1 MNRLPVLVLALLVGL
16 PLHARPPGSPPVPEL
31 PPLGGATYKRP
42 VVVGWGEGE
51 QPDAPPGFSVERF
64 AEGFDSGRWLHVL
77 PNGDVLV
84 AQARTES
91 MGGFPPEVIETLTAQ
106 NVFGPSADS
115 IILLRQTSGG
125 LQRHVFIDG
134 LNQPFGMLLLGNF
147 FYVANTDS
155 LVRFAYLPGAVHL
168 SGPPQKI
175 LDLPAGHQANPWNNH
190 WTRNVIATPDGVRL
204 YVTVG
209 SATDVNANGNEQPE
223 RAAIWTLRPDGTDRR
238 LYATGLRNPVGLA
251 IDPATGDLWTT
262 VNERDSIGADTPPDY
277 LTRVVDGAFYGW
289 PYVYF
294 GTYPDPTWS
303 RKDPDAVADAA
314 ERARVPDLALGG
326 HSVPLG
332 LLFYKGKLF
341 PSRYRNGAFVA
352 RRAGVGRPS
361 FIGPD
366 VVFLPFED
374 GSPTGEIEP
383 FLTGF
388 VADDAKG
395 TVRGRAVGL
404 AELPDGS
411 LLVADDAASIIWRV
425 SREQVSDSKSGE
437 REPQRLK

>member
-1 MNRLPVLVLALLVGL
+1 MQRLLIFMLALVAAGAVD
-16 PLHARPPGSPPVPEL
+16 ARPPGSPPVPEL

-42 VVVGWGEGE
+42 VVVGWAAGE
-51 QPDAPPGFSVERF
+51 QPSAPPGFSVERF
-64 AEGFDSGRWLHVL
+64 ADGFDSGRWLYVL

-91 MGGFPPEVIETLTAQ
+91 MGGFPPDVIETLTQQ
-106 NVFGPSADS
+106 NAFGPSADS
-115 IILLRQTSGG
+115 IILLRQTSDGI
-125 LQRHVFIDG
+125 QRHRFIDG
-134 LNQPFGMLLLGNF
+134 LNQPFGMLLLGDF
-147 FYVANTDS
+147 LYVANTDS
-155 LVRFAYLPGAVHL
+155 LVRFAYLPDAVRL
-168 SGPPQKI
+168 NGPPQKI

-190 WTRNVIATPDGVRL
+190 WTRNVIATPDGAQL

-209 SATDVNANGNEQPE
+209 SATDVNAAGNEQPE
-223 RAAIWTLRPDGTDRR
+223 RAAIWTLRPDGSGKR

-251 IDPATGDLWTT
+251 IDPATGDLWAT

-303 RKDPDAVADAA
+303 RKDPDAVAAAA
-314 ERARVPDLALGG
+314 EQARVPDLALGG

-332 LLFYKGKLF
+332 LLFYQGKAF

-366 VVFLPFED
+366 VVFLPFAD

-411 LLVADDAASIIWRV
+411 LLVADDAANIVWRV
-425 SREQVSDSKSGE
+425 RYAS
-437 REPQRLK
+437 P

>member
-1 MNRLPVLVLALLVGL
+1 MKTIVLVLLTML
-16 PLHARPPGSPPVPEL
+16 PAAAFATPPDSPPVPEL

-42 VVVGWGEGE
+42 VVVGWAEDE
-51 QPDAPPGFSVERF
+51 QPGAPPGFSVERF
-64 AEGFDSGRWLHVL
+64 AEGFDSGRWLYVL

-91 MGGFPPEVIETLTAQ
+91 MGGFPPDVIEALTAQ
-106 NVFGPSADS
+106 NAFGPSADS
-115 IILLRQTSGG
+115 IVLLRQTSDG
-125 LQRHVFIDG
+125 LQRHNFIDG
-134 LNQPFGMLLLGNF
+134 LNQPLGMLLLGNF

-155 LVRFAYLPGAVHL
+155 LVRFAYLPDAVRL

-175 LDLPAGHQANPWNNH
+175 LDLPAGEAANPWNNH
-190 WTRNVIATPDGVRL
+190 WTRNVIAAPDGARL
-204 YVTVG
+204 YLTVG

-223 RAAIWTLRPDGTDRR
+223 RAAIWTLRPDGTGKR

-251 IDPATGDLWTT
+251 FDPATGDLWTT
-262 VNERDSIGADTPPDY
+262 VNERDGIGADTPPDY

-294 GTYPDPTWS
+294 GTYPDPTWAN
-303 RKDPDAVADAA
+303 KDPAAVADAA
-314 ERARVPDLALGG
+314 GRARVPDLALGG

-332 LLFYKGKLF
+332 LLFYKGRSF
-341 PSRYRNGAFVA
+341 PSRYRQGAFVA
-352 RRAGVGRPS
+352 RRAGVGRAS

-366 VVFLPFED
+366 VIFLPFAD

-395 TVRGRAVGL
+395 TVRGRVVGL

-411 LLVADDAASIIWRV
+411 LLVADDTANIIWRV
-425 SREQVSDSKSGE
+425 KYAT
-437 REPQRLK
+437 P